1 MYQVDHIVNGQCWR
15 RLSDANINQP
25 DILLV
30 RSDGYLYLLFDSPK
44 TGLWFMFSPAREVIC
59 LVVKM
64 AFVLQGFRGVY
75 VIGIYLYKHAVSL
88 DSINIA
94 VLSVGVTAR
103 VHSF

>member
-1 MYQVDHIVNGQCWR
+1 MYQMDHIVNGQCWR

-75 VIGIYLYKHAVSL
+75 VIDLLLIFICTSMLCL
-88 DSINIA
+88 WILLI
-94 VLSVGVTAR
+94 LLFCR
-103 VHSF
+103 